1 MPLVDPSKYQL
12 QPPRKCMICGDLT
25 YWVKNNEPCCQ
36 TCIQRLEHGVP
47 EANIKRWTSEVSS
60 SKWSHETLLVTSTPE
75 YKVIVDSRD
84 NIKALL
90 LLYLVDLIAMSTGLP
105 TMLVLSILR
114 RELFDMEP
122 QGGTNGKRES
132 NN

>member
-1 MPLVDPSKYQL
+1 MPLIDPSEYKL
-12 QPPRKCMICGDLT
+12 QPPRKCMICGEPT
-25 YWVKNNEPCCQ
+25 NWVKNNEPCCQ
-36 TCIQRLEHGVP
+36 TCIQRLERGVP

-75 YKVIVDSRD
+75 YKVIVESRD